1 MASDFFEGDRPRVD
15 ELTQP
20 AKTPLV
26 FRQFLRYAAV
36 GFLNAVVYLAI
47 VNALS
52 IFLDIYAGAFII
64 IINTVAASVAVTQS
78 YFLNKF
84 WAFESKS
91 PATPAEFLKF
101 ATVNAGAV
109 ALNVIIVFSATT
121 YIRPLFDL
129 SPLAWENAA
138 NILALGAVTLWN
150 FSGFKLFIFPDREP
164 PA

>member
-1 MASDFFEGDRPRVD
+1 MASDFFEGDRPRVG
-15 ELTQP
+15 ELIQP

-36 GFLNAVVYLAI
+36 GLLNAAVYLAI

-52 IFLDIYAGAFII
+52 VFFDVYAGAFII
-64 IINTVAASVAVTQS
+64 VINTVAASVAVTQS

-101 ATVNAGAV
+101 AIVNAGAV
-109 ALNVIIVFSATT
+109 ALNVIIVFSMTT
-121 YIRPLFDL
+121 YIRPFFDL
-129 SPLAWENAA
+129 PPLAWENAA
-138 NILALGAVTLWN
+138 NILALGAVILWN
-150 FSGFKLFIFPDREP
+150 FSGFRLFIFDNKSGL
-164 PA
+164 